1 MTLLMRDSTN
11 PFDIP
16 LEGLAAV
23 AGYGDG
29 LYQWGSEGWARFQSP
44 IVSLSIVV
52 HPWDRGDI
60 LDVETGAAAPVN
72 CLDWALRFDRPGRRL
87 PTIYC
92 NRNTIAAVRLA
103 MGDRPFDWWAA
114 TLDGT
119 VDVPDAVA
127 VQYCGS
133 ADSNDPCRTTGHYD
147 ESVILDPGWI
157 GLGGEPAMDP
167 TLEAK
172 LDAVLNILLSGS
184 DNRAANPWIVSQL
197 AGTEQKLIEQTLLE
211 IKAAIEAIPGGADT
225 AAMTAAIARI
235 EKALQGA

>member
-1 MTLLMRDSTN
+1 MTSITRLTMRDSTN

-16 LEGLAAV
+16 LDNLAAV

-29 LYQWGSEGWARFQSP
+29 LYQWVSEGWARFQPP
-44 IVSLSIVV
+44 IVPLSIVV
-52 HPWDRGDI
+52 NPADQGDI
-60 LDVETGAAAPVN
+60 LDVETGAATPADTPG
-72 CLDWALRFDRPGRRL
+72 WANRFQRPGRRL

-92 NRNTIAAVRLA
+92 NRNTIGQVRFF
-103 MGDRPFDWWAA
+103 MDGRPFDWWAA

-119 VDVPDAVA
+119 VDVPGAVA
-127 VQYCGS
+127 VQYCGA

-157 GLGGEPAMDP
+157 GQGGDPAMDP

-184 DNRAANPWIVSQL
+184 DNRAANPWITGELSDLRMDL
-197 AGTEQKLIEQTLLE
+197 AELM
-211 IKAAIEAIPGGADT
+211 AAVKAIPGGTDT
-225 AAMTAAIARI
+225 ATILAAIERI